1 MNTIKIDTLTM
12 GFNKPLQQ
20 FDTKRINDKDEM

>member
-1 MNTIKIDTLTM
+1 MNKSKIDTLIM

-20 FDTKRINDKDEM
+20 FDKKRSNDKDKM

>member
-1 MNTIKIDTLTM
+1 MNTSKIDTLIM

-20 FDTKRINDKDEM
+20 FDKKRSNDKEEM